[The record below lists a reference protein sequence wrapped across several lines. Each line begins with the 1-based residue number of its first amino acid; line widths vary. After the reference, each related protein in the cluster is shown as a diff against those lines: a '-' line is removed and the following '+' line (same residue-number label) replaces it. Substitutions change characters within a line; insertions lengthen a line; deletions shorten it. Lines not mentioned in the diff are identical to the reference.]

1 MNLLPTARPNNRA
14 IPPSTQRGIGLVEVM
29 IAVLVLAIGLL
40 GLASMQTNGMRMNN
54 GSMSRSQ
61 AVFLAND
68 IVERVRANRVNR
80 ADYALPAAADGAS
93 NVGACNLNLGFNT
106 ANSVAVNDMAE
117 WLNSLA
123 CLLPDAD
130 ASIVLNVPTNRIT
143 VTVEWSARRDED
155 NDNTLDVDSLMV
167 RTQL

>member
-1 MNLLPTARPNNRA
+1 MN
-14 IPPSTQRGIGLVEVM
+14 PSDSIRISNCTGLTSRQGGIGLVEVL
-29 IAVLVLAIGLL
+29 IAVLILAIGLL
-40 GLASMQTNGMRMNN
+40 GLASMQTNGMRMTN

-68 IVERVRANRVNR
+68 IVERARANRINR
-80 ADYALPAAADGAS
+80 ADYVLAPDADG
-93 NVGACNLNLGFNT
+93 NVDPCDLTLAYDATLT
-106 ANSVAVNDMAE
+106 VAQNDMTE

-130 ASIVLNVPTNRIT
+130 ASIVLDVPTNRMD
-143 VTVEWSARRDED
+143 VTIEWNRSEGNDED
-155 NDNTLDVDSLMV
+155 MLMV

>member
-1 MNLLPTARPNNRA
+1 MSTLSPAHINKRA
-14 IPPSTQRGIGLVEVM
+14 IPASVQGGIGLVEVM
-29 IAVLVLAIGLL
+29 IAVLILAIGLL
-40 GLASMQTNGMRMNN
+40 GLASMQTNGIRMNN

-68 IVERVRANRVNR
+68 IVERARANRERRVDYVL
-80 ADYALPAAADGAS
+80 ADAGAGAN
-93 NVGACNLNLGFNT
+93 NVGACNLNLGFNS

-130 ASIVLNVPTNRIT
+130 ARIALDEDTNRMD
-143 VTVEWSARRDED
+143 VTVEWNARNDE
-155 NDNTLDVDSLMV
+155 NDDGILTV

>member
-1 MNLLPTARPNNRA
+1 MN
-14 IPPSTQRGIGLVEVM
+14 PSTRISNTRHLGEATYQGGIGLVEVL
-29 IAVLVLAIGLL
+29 IAVLILAIGLL
-40 GLASMQTNGMRMNN
+40 GLASMQTNGMRMTN

-68 IVERVRANRVNR
+68 IVERARANRDNR
-80 ADYALPAAADGAS
+80 ADYVLAPDADG
-93 NVGACNLNLGFNT
+93 NVGDCELDLAYDDT
-106 ANSVAVNDMAE
+106 QTVALNDMAE

-130 ASIVLNVPTNRIT
+130 ASIAFVSATNRMT
-143 VTVEWSARRDED
+143 VTVDWNRSEGNVED
-155 NDNTLDVDSLMV
+155 SVMV

>member
-1 MNLLPTARPNNRA
+1 MRHLSGA
-14 IPPSTQRGIGLVEVM
+14 TQQGGIGLVEVL
-29 IAVLVLAIGLL
+29 IAVLILAIGLL
-40 GLASMQTNGMRMNN
+40 GLASMQTNGMRMTN

-68 IVERVRANRVNR
+68 IVERARANRDNR
-80 ADYALPAAADGAS
+80 ADYALAPVAGG
-93 NVGACNLNLGFNT
+93 NVGACNLALAYNATLT
-106 ANSVAVNDMAE
+106 VAQNDMAE

-130 ASIVLNVPTNRIT
+130 ASIAFVSASNRMT
-143 VTVEWSARRDED
+143 VTVDWNRSANNVED
-155 NDNTLDVDSLMV
+155 SVMV